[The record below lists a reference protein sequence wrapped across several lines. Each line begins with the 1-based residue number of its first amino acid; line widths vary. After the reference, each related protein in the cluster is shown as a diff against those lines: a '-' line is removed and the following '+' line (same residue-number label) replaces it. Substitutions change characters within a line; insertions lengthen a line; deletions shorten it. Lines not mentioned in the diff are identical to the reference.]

1 MNWKIFPTGRWCTTL
16 EAHGGH
22 LALHA
27 WVSGSWAVT
36 RGASVPKDGDPF
48 LAGSRQEGQP
58 TGADLDAAMVLAE
71 KAALAIADAEHP
83 NRQ

>member
-36 RGASVPKDGDPF
+36 RGASVPQAGDPF

-58 TGADLDAAMVLAE
+58 TGADLDEAMVMAE
-71 KAALAIADAEHP
+71 AAAVAIADSERP
-83 NRQ
+83 TT

>member
-1 MNWKIFPTGRWCTTL
+1 MNWKLFPTGRWCTTL
-16 EAHGGH
+16 EAHRGH

-58 TGADLDAAMVLAE
+58 TGADLDEAMVLAE
-71 KAALAIADAEHP
+71 AAAVAIADAEHP

>member
-1 MNWKIFPTGRWCTTL
+1 MSWKPFPTGRWCTTL

-27 WVSGSWAVT
+27 WISGSWAVT
-36 RGASVPKDGDPF
+36 RGATMPKAGDPF

-71 KAALAIADAEHP
+71 KAAAAIADSERP
-83 NRQ
+83 VS